1 VATTALRYYDEL
13 GLVRPATRSSGRRRY
28 AESAIAEVGAILF
41 FREVG
46 FSLAEISSFL
56 AACER
61 RSRREIVGRKL
72 AELTEQQHR
81 IELAREA
88 LAHGQRCP
96 AGDPL
101 RCSRFWSI
109 VDGQLRG
116 SHWRRATRECTDAHR
131 RIRSPRV
138 GRGEALSILPVG
150 RTTTGFAGFA
160 WGAWSRVR
168 HPKRVGRMQVI
179 QGPTDDSSEGPRLAL

>member
-1 VATTALRYYDEL
+1 MPTTQEGPKLSGTPRLLAIGELAERSGVATTALRYYDEL

-28 AESAIAEVGAILF
+28 AESAVAEVGAIRL

-56 AACER
+56 TACDR
-61 RSRREIVGRKL
+61 RSRQAIIDRKL

-81 IELAREA
+81 IDVAREA

-101 RCSRFWSI
+101 SCSRFWSI
-109 VDGQLRG
+109 IDGQLRG
-116 SHWRRATRECTDAHR
+116 LSLEESHA
-131 RIRSPRV
+131 RV
-138 GRGEALSILPVG
+138 
-150 RTTTGFAGFA
+150 
-160 WGAWSRVR
+160 
-168 HPKRVGRMQVI
+168 H
-179 QGPTDDSSEGPRLAL
+179 